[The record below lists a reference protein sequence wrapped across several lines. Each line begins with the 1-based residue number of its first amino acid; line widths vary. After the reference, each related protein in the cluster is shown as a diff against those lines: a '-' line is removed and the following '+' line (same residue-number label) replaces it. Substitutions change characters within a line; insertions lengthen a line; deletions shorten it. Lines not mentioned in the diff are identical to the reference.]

1 PPAVENAVIT
11 FYISAGALG
20 FAAAFFGPFV
30 ERHGPRHSLILAL
43 TLLFVGH
50 VASFLS
56 VHYHNYVGLHLG
68 YGIFCGAGFGIS
80 YITPVSALLR
90 WYPDLRG
97 TAGGFGV
104 CGFGLGVALWGNMYQ
119 PLIDAVGIDWFFL
132 IFGSILC
139 FVLLLSSFVLRTP
152 PPDYMV
158 GGRDVHGVKVSLLP
172 KQNSSKILGD
182 STGSNDRV
190 SPVLGDERKGN
201 YFTVFDYQEQEL
213 GEAEIL
219 YHNKIKSLR
228 MRQCVFSIEYI
239 LLYLVF
245 FGAVA
250 TGIIFMSRVY
260 SIGQNIFLQEDD
272 RSLTRLVMYL
282 ALCNFFGRM
291 SCPILSDAFIQVGQ
305 LNPAFA
311 QIPLFQVVLFFL
323 TFSYGGVIGVIP
335 SLLTDMY
342 GVYNSG
348 TLHGII
354 LTAWS
359 ICAIGGGLTFQHYY
373 ITIKDSFPTEQGRQG
388 EIAAYTF
395 NFHWLLVIACIGCA
409 LVPFVRTN
417 PVDRFYPGYQYS
429 LNGRPIAEIE
439 AEKWIF
445 VVPYGRGKYCLPLC
459 AVPFQRWMLFLTAF
473 VAQFCNGSLYAWSIL
488 NPHIDNFIQNKNPAS
503 NPPADQNA
511 VVTFYIAAGFLGFAS
526 ALFGPYV
533 EREGP
538 RASLLLGMTFFIY
551 FSVHFKSYIGLY
563 IGYGVFCGTAFGISY
578 IAPVSALQKWY
589 PDLRGT
595 AGGFG
600 VCGFAVEIDGLF
612 LAFGG
617 ILAVL
622 LLICSF
628 VLRTPP
634 PGFIVGGRDVH
645 GVKVTTSLLLK
656 PDRDL
661 GTTSTSDRVST
672 VLSDGKVVN
681 YVKVFDYQE
690 QELGEAEILYHNK
703 IKSLR
708 IRECVFSIDF
718 VLLYLSFLT
727 SVATGIIFM
736 SRVYSIGQNV
746 YHETNDQSLT
756 HLVTYLAV
764 CNFLGRLL
772 CPILSDIIIRL
783 GQLNPAFGRKIV
795 IGFLLV
801 IQVVVLVLLPS
812 LIHDAS
818 AFATFQLVLFFLT
831 FAYGGALGIIPSLLT
846 DLYGVYN
853 TGTMH

>member
-1 PPAVENAVIT
+1 
-11 FYISAGALG
+11 
-20 FAAAFFGPFV
+20 
-30 ERHGPRHSLILAL
+30 
-43 TLLFVGH
+43 
-50 VASFLS
+50 
-56 VHYHNYVGLHLG
+56 
-68 YGIFCGAGFGIS
+68 
-80 YITPVSALLR
+80 
-90 WYPDLRG
+90 
-97 TAGGFGV
+97 
-104 CGFGLGVALWGNMYQ
+104 MYQ

-305 LNPAFA
+305 LNPAFGRKVLIGRSSAA

-429 LNGRPIAEIE
+429 LNGRPIVRIT
-439 AEKWIF
+439 KRD
-445 VVPYGRGKYCLPLC
+445 YK
-459 AVPFQRWMLFLTAF
+459 
-473 VAQFCNGSLYAWSIL
+473 L
-488 NPHIDNFIQNKNPAS
+488 NQP
-503 NPPADQNA
+503 
-511 VVTFYIAAGFLGFAS
+511 
-526 ALFGPYV
+526 
-533 EREGP
+533 
-538 RASLLLGMTFFIY
+538 
-551 FSVHFKSYIGLY
+551 
-563 IGYGVFCGTAFGISY
+563 
-578 IAPVSALQKWY
+578 
-589 PDLRGT
+589 
-595 AGGFG
+595 
-600 VCGFAVEIDGLF
+600 
-612 LAFGG
+612 
-617 ILAVL
+617 
-622 LLICSF
+622 
-628 VLRTPP
+628 
-634 PGFIVGGRDVH
+634 
-645 GVKVTTSLLLK
+645 
-656 PDRDL
+656 
-661 GTTSTSDRVST
+661 
-672 VLSDGKVVN
+672 
-681 YVKVFDYQE
+681 
-690 QELGEAEILYHNK
+690 
-703 IKSLR
+703 
-708 IRECVFSIDF
+708 
-718 VLLYLSFLT
+718 
-727 SVATGIIFM
+727 
-736 SRVYSIGQNV
+736 
-746 YHETNDQSLT
+746 
-756 HLVTYLAV
+756 
-764 CNFLGRLL
+764 
-772 CPILSDIIIRL
+772 
-783 GQLNPAFGRKIV
+783 
-795 IGFLLV
+795 
-801 IQVVVLVLLPS
+801 
-812 LIHDAS
+812 
-818 AFATFQLVLFFLT
+818 
-831 FAYGGALGIIPSLLT
+831 
-846 DLYGVYN
+846 
-853 TGTMH
+853 

>member
-1 PPAVENAVIT
+1 MSRRHYRNGRNPNVSRCTSDPPAVENAVIT

-305 LNPAFA
+305 LNPAFGRKVL
-311 QIPLFQVVLFFL
+311 IGLLMVVQVVALFYL
-323 TFSYGGVIGVIP
+323 E
-335 SLLTDMY
+335 SLIRSP
-342 GVYNSG
+342 NSFVSSRVV
-348 TLHGII
+348 LPH
-354 LTAWS
+354 LLLRR
-359 ICAIGGGLTFQHYY
+359 C
-373 ITIKDSFPTEQGRQG
+373 
-388 EIAAYTF
+388 
-395 NFHWLLVIACIGCA
+395 HW
-409 LVPFVRTN
+409 RH
-417 PVDRFYPGYQYS
+417 PVAFDRH
-429 LNGRPIAEIE
+429 AEIE

-538 RASLLLGMTFFIY
+538 RASLLLGMTFFI
-551 FSVHFKSYIGLY
+551 
-563 IGYGVFCGTAFGISY
+563 
-578 IAPVSALQKWY
+578 
-589 PDLRGT
+589 
-595 AGGFG
+595 
-600 VCGFAVEIDGLF
+600 
-612 LAFGG
+612 
-617 ILAVL
+617 
-622 LLICSF
+622 
-628 VLRTPP
+628 
-634 PGFIVGGRDVH
+634 VGH
-645 GVKVTTSLLLK
+645 
-656 PDRDL
+656 
-661 GTTSTSDRVST
+661 
-672 VLSDGKVVN
+672 
-681 YVKVFDYQE
+681 
-690 QELGEAEILYHNK
+690 
-703 IKSLR
+703 
-708 IRECVFSIDF
+708 
-718 VLLYLSFLT
+718 
-727 SVATGIIFM
+727 
-736 SRVYSIGQNV
+736 
-746 YHETNDQSLT
+746 
-756 HLVTYLAV
+756 
-764 CNFLGRLL
+764 
-772 CPILSDIIIRL
+772 
-783 GQLNPAFGRKIV
+783 V
-795 IGFLLV
+795 I
-801 IQVVVLVLLPS
+801 
-812 LIHDAS
+812 
-818 AFATFQLVLFFLT
+818 
-831 FAYGGALGIIPSLLT
+831 
-846 DLYGVYN
+846 
-853 TGTMH
+853 